1 MRIEVAR
8 KVSVVTPK
16 DLMRKDISD
25 TSIADSNL
33 KMTDLLWVIPGEWLF
48 RKEVFIKEVEDTG
61 MIRLLD
67 HL

>member
-8 KVSVVTPK
+8 RVSVVTPK
-16 DLMRKDISD
+16 DLRKDISD